1 MRWSCALEQAIES
14 RRSSLAYPILLYYA
28 VGLVLDMAQSLAS
41 LSMIKDQKQNT
52 STWLA
57 LKNRV
62 FVGLWIASLVS
73 GCCVSAHDTAATW
86 LMNSLGAS
94 PLLLSMMATSAS
106 LPFFLF
112 TLPAGAICDLVNRR
126 NLFIGTYLWLS
137 GAAALLAACTWLHLV
152 HPSIILLTVF
162 LLGIGFAFNAPVWAA
177 IIPDV
182 VRKEELAS
190 AITLGGVQMNMGGI
204 IGPAIGGFLLPLAGP
219 TLLFSLNALAFLCA
233 ALTIARCY
241 REQRQPQPHLE
252 NLLESLA
259 SAARYVRYTPGMQV
273 ILTRD
278 LLFGFFIAVVPALMP
293 VVAFQ
298 HLHLEARQ
306 LGLVFTSLGIGSLLG
321 ATLVLPYARRKATP
335 NTLTILASAI
345 LIVVFVFMAVVPNL
359 WVFLPVAALAG
370 ISWTVSASELWI
382 AGQRAMPDWARGRMN
397 AVHMV
402 ASQGGV
408 ALGGILWGWS
418 ATSLGLG
425 NTLIGGAL
433 LLAASLALAIPLSIN
448 FAHSLNFAP
457 SPLESAHSFPLA
469 PKPNDGPVTVT
480 VESII
485 RPEDREEYL
494 ALTEQ
499 LRLIFLRNGALLF
512 RVEENLEN
520 PGTFRTEML
529 VASWGDHVRQHGR
542 TTKTETEIAE
552 RAWSLHAGPG
562 EPVVRH
568 YIKANRLS
576 TPLGFGQ
583 FRQQDDSRSAKSAP
597 EDLESA
603 IAERMK
609 SSQVRTNGPNLSSSP

>member
-1 MRWSCALEQAIES
+1 
-14 RRSSLAYPILLYYA
+14 
-28 VGLVLDMAQSLAS
+28 MASE
-41 LSMIKDQKQNT
+41 KQQDT

-73 GCCVSAHDTAATW
+73 GCCISAHDTAATW

-94 PLLLSMMATSAS
+94 PLILSMMATSAS

-112 TLPAGAICDLVNRR
+112 TLPAGAICDLANRK
-126 NLFIGTYLWLS
+126 NLFIGTYLWLAA
-137 GAAALLAACTWLHLV
+137 AAALLAVCTWLQIV
-152 HPSIILLTVF
+152 HPYVILATVF
-162 LLGIGFAFNAPVWAA
+162 MLGVGFAFNAPVWAA
-177 IIPDV
+177 IVPDV

-204 IGPAIGGFLLPLAGP
+204 VGPAIGGFLLPVVGP
-219 TLLFSLNALAFLCA
+219 AMLFSLNALAFLFA
-233 ALTIARCY
+233 ALTISRCY
-241 REQRQPQPHLE
+241 REQRHPQPHLE
-252 NLLESLA
+252 NFLESLA
-259 SAARYVRYTPGMQV
+259 SAVRYVRYTPGMQV

-278 LLFGFFIAVVPALMP
+278 LLFGFFIAVVPALVP

-298 HLHLEARQ
+298 HLRLEASQ

-321 ATLVLPYARRKATP
+321 ATLVLPYARSKVTP
-335 NTLTILASAI
+335 NALTILASAI
-345 LIVVFVFMAVVPNL
+345 LVAVFVFMALVQNL

-370 ISWTVSASELWI
+370 ISWTISASELWI

-425 NTLIGGAL
+425 HTLIGGAL
-433 LLAASLALAIPLSIN
+433 LLTASLVLAIPLSIN
-448 FAHSLNFAP
+448 FAHSLNLAP
-457 SPLESAHSFPLA
+457 EPLESAHDFPLA
-469 PKPNDGPVTVT
+469 PKPDDGPVTVT
-480 VESII
+480 VESVI
-485 RPEDREEYL
+485 RPEDREEFL
-494 ALTEQ
+494 TLTEQ
-499 LRLIFLRNGALLF
+499 LRLIFLRNGALLY
-512 RVEENLEN
+512 RVDENLEN

-529 VASWGDHVRQHGR
+529 VGSWAEHVRQHAR
-542 TTKTETEIAE
+542 TTKAEAEIAE
-552 RAWSLHAGPG
+552 RAWRLHAGED

-568 YIKANRLS
+568 YIKANRVS

-583 FRQQDDSRSAKSAP
+583 FRKQSERRSTNVGGEKRETAKI
-597 EDLESA
+597 D
-603 IAERMK
+603 
-609 SSQVRTNGPNLSSSP
+609 G

>member
-1 MRWSCALEQAIES
+1 MGTKQ
-14 RRSSLAYPILLYYA
+14 P
-28 VGLVLDMAQSLAS
+28 
-41 LSMIKDQKQNT
+41 QNT

-57 LKNRV
+57 LKNPV
-62 FVGLWIASLVS
+62 FLWLWIASLIS

-86 LMNSLGAS
+86 LMNSVGAS
-94 PLLLSMMATSAS
+94 PILLSLMATSAS

-112 TLPAGAICDLVNRR
+112 TMPAGAISDLVNRR
-126 NLFIGTYLWLS
+126 ILFIGTYLWL
-137 GAAALLAACTWLHLV
+137 AAAAGLLAVCTWIHAV
-152 HPSIILLTVF
+152 HPFVILTTVF

-177 IIPDV
+177 IVPEV

-204 IGPAIGGFLLPLAGP
+204 IGPAIGGFLLPVAGP
-219 TLLFSLNALAFLCA
+219 GMLFTLNALAFLLA
-233 ALTIARCY
+233 AWTISRRF
-241 REQRQPQPHLE
+241 REQRLPQPHLE
-252 NLLESLA
+252 NLLQSLA

-278 LLFGFFIAVVPALMP
+278 LLFGLFIAVVPALVP
-293 VVAFQ
+293 VVAFR
-298 HLHLEARQ
+298 HLRLQANQ
-306 LGLVFTSLGIGSLLG
+306 LGLVFTCLGIGSLLG
-321 ATLVLPYARRKATP
+321 ATVVLPYARTKATP
-335 NTLTILASAI
+335 NSLTILASVI
-345 LIVVFVFMAVVPNL
+345 LVSVFVLMAVAANL

-408 ALGGILWGWS
+408 ALGGIVWGWS

-425 NTLIGGAL
+425 NTLIGGAIL
-433 LLAASLALAIPLSIN
+433 LSASLALAFPLSIN
-448 FAHSLNFAP
+448 FAQTLNLDPA
-457 SPLESAHSFPLA
+457 PLESAHDFPLA
-469 PKPNDGPVTVT
+469 PKPDDGPVTVT

-494 ALTEQ
+494 SLTEE

-512 RVEENLEN
+512 RVDENLEH

-529 VASWGDHVRQHGR
+529 VASWAEHVRQHSR
-542 TTKTETEIAE
+542 TTRAETEIAE
-552 RAWSLHAGPG
+552 RAWALHSGEN

-568 YIKANRLS
+568 YIKANRVS

-583 FRQQDDSRSAKSAP
+583 FRKPDLTSSAP
-597 EDLESA
+597 STPRA
-603 IAERMK
+603 PKAQ
-609 SSQVRTNGPNLSSSP
+609 SQPDEPG